1 MLLFSKSKN
10 NRAARAWVK
19 KLFKIDKDT
28 VLLSTV
34 NFELTEIPKII
45 EFALQ
50 KFHTKCCTNV
60 FMGIEFFRRNGS
72 QQGSLNF
79 EFQEILEIV
88 AFALQ
93 EFHTKC

>member
-19 KLFKIDKDT
+19 KPFKIDKDT

-34 NFELTEIPKII
+34 NFELNEMPKII
-45 EFALQ
+45 AFALQ
-50 KFHTKCCTNV
+50 KFHTKCCTDV
-60 FMGIEFFRRNGS
+60 FIGIEVFRRNGG

-79 EFQEILEIV
+79 EFQE
-88 AFALQ
+88 LQ
-93 EFHTKC
+93 KFHTKC